1 LTNIHEILK
10 KYWQYDRFRPLQE
23 DIIRAV
29 LAKKDVLALLP
40 TGGGKSVCF
49 QVPAIAMEGICLV
62 ISPLIALMKDQVEQL
77 QGRDIQAKAVFSGMT
92 PREIDI
98 ALDNCAYGKIK
109 FLYVSPERLKTA
121 IFKER
126 VKKMNVCLLAIDEA
140 HCISQWGYDFR
151 PPYLE
156 IAEFRKSLPQVPCIA
171 LTATA
176 TKEVRL
182 DIQEKLRF
190 NKDNAVVFQ
199 KSFARNNLSYS
210 CLYEEDKEKRLLK
223 ILQNVEGTSVVYV
236 QNRKRTKSVAAFLQK
251 NGINADFYHAGLTN
265 EERNTRQENWIK
277 NRTRVII
284 ATNAFGMGIDKPDV
298 RSVVHLGL
306 TNSLEAYYQEAGR
319 AGRDEK
325 KAYTVLL
332 YNQADIND
340 LEERT
345 AQIFPTID
353 LIRNVYQ
360 RLANYYKI
368 AVGSGE
374 MLNYDFEIDEFIKS
388 FPKTEKNTIS
398 YLSVYYAIKELE
410 NQGFIQLNEAVT
422 KSSEIVFLVDNT
434 KLYEFQIANANL
446 DVFIKTLLRMYGGEM
461 FNHYTKISENQLVK
475 KLNVDMQTI
484 ENQLLFLQKSNVID
498 YSPQKDKPQLT
509 FLTPRY
515 NAPDLPFDL
524 KSYQT
529 RQEREK
535 IKIKSVVHYV
545 KHEKRCR
552 TQLLLEY
559 FNEITDKICGVCDNC
574 LNNKKLGNL
583 SNQNDS
589 EKYIKVILNA
599 LKYTALSINDLTDD
613 IKPENVAEFLNQ
625 VKKLIASGEIRYNV
639 VGDLEI
645 SPLMS

>member
-1 LTNIHEILK
+1 MTPHDILK

-23 DIIRAV
+23 DIINAV

-49 QVPAIAMEGICLV
+49 QVPAMAMEGVCLV

-77 QGRDIQAKAVFSGMT
+77 QKRDIQAKAIFSGMT

-98 ALDNCAYGKIK
+98 ALDNCAYGKVK
-109 FLYVSPERLKTA
+109 FLYVSPERLKTT
-121 IFKER
+121 ILKER
-126 VKKMNVCLLAIDEA
+126 VKKMNICLLAIDEA

-156 IAEFRKSLPQVPCIA
+156 IAEFRKTLPHVPCIA

-176 TKEVRL
+176 TKEVKI
-182 DIQEKLRF
+182 DIQEKLIF
-190 NKDNAVVFQ
+190 KKENSLVFQ
-199 KSFARNNLSYS
+199 KSFARDNLSYS
-210 CLYEEDKEKRLLK
+210 SLYEEDKEKRLLK
-223 ILQNVEGTSVVYV
+223 ILQNVGGSSVVYV
-236 QNRKRTKSVAAFLQK
+236 QSRKRTQTVAEFLQRNK
-251 NGINADFYHAGLTN
+251 ISADFYHAGLTN
-265 EERNTRQENWIK
+265 EQRNTRQENWIK
-277 NRTRVII
+277 NRTRVIV

-325 KAYTVLL
+325 KAYAVLL

-345 AQIFPTID
+345 AQIFPSVDI
-353 LIRNVYQ
+353 IRNVYQ

-388 FPKTEKNTIS
+388 FPKTEKNAIG
-398 YLSVYYAIKELE
+398 YLSAYYAIKELE

-422 KSSEIVFLVDNT
+422 KPSEIVFLVDNH

-446 DVFIKTLLRMYGGEM
+446 DLFIKTLLRMYGGEI
-461 FNHYTKISENQLVK
+461 FNNYTKISENQLVK
-475 KLNVDMQTI
+475 KLNIDMQTV
-484 ENQLLFLQKSNVID
+484 ENQLLFLQKSNIID

-529 RQEREK
+529 RQERETT
-535 IKIKSVVHYV
+535 KIKSVVHYV
-545 KHEKRCR
+545 RHEKRCR

-574 LNNKKLGNL
+574 LNNKKMQHIP
-583 SNQNDS
+583 NQQEN
-589 EKYIKVILNA
+589 EKYAPIILNA
-599 LKYTALSINDLTDD
+599 LKYTPLNINDLTDD
-613 IKPENVAEFLNQ
+613 VKPKNVTEFLNQ
-625 VKKLIASGEIRYNV
+625 VKKLVASGEIYYNG
-639 VGDLEI
+639 VGDLET
-645 SPLMS
+645 PKK